1 MKKWIRDA
9 TMWTVAVLLLTGVQA
24 ATPDQQSAVW
34 RESIAA
40 VQGSAS
46 DRATEKEDARPAAT
60 GAAAAERRTDST
72 SSTLHF
78 EVLYRWHR
86 DATHL
91 P

>member
-1 MKKWIRDA
+1 MMKWIRDA
-9 TMWTVAVLLLTGVQA
+9 TMWTAAVLLTGVQD
-24 ATPDQQSAVW
+24 ATPDQQSAA
-34 RESIAA
+34 RCDSIAA

-46 DRATEKEDARPAAT
+46 DRATETEDAWPAT
-60 GAAAAERRTDST
+60 TSAAAVERRADST

-86 DATHL
+86 DAPHR

>member
-1 MKKWIRDA
+1 MKWICDA
-9 TMWTVAVLLLTGVQA
+9 TMWTAAVLLTGVQTV
-24 ATPDQQSAVW
+24 TPDQQSAVW
-34 RESIAA
+34 RDSIAA
-40 VQGSAS
+40 VKGSAS
-46 DRATEKEDARPAAT
+46 DRAREKENAWPAAT

-86 DATHL
+86 DATRL